1 MVEATFVQLL
11 FWFCPLPQTTIK
23 SGKCGSWLPSVTQF
37 GAVQLLCNRS
47 WREGGGEGGQ
57 DIILYSTGCG
67 GRGKYEF
74 VWFLHFLIKISIF
87 KFFAFLA
94 TKNIPMDSR
103 DTRADMHR
111 VHDQP
116 WSQGRRYY
124 IKHINFSQMQ
134 IFKSKN
140 SSLKMARKSRHFIS
154 NLIACFLR
162 MGCVAGT

>member
-103 DTRADMHR
+103 DTRADPHR
-111 VHDQP
+111 AKATCKGYQ
-116 WSQGRRYY
+116 WCTRCIRRYQ
-124 IKHINFSQMQ
+124 SWW
-134 IFKSKN
+134 SRWN
-140 SSLKMARKSRHFIS
+140 SSCSWIS
-154 NLIACFLR
+154 IYFFAWR
-162 MGCVAGT
+162 